1 VFKNKIFIMI
11 IGMLI
16 AITLILAAA
25 FFLWTMVN
33 KSDTSA
39 AGAKAQTAAENVKP
53 AKQPTAAEIKDNTV
67 ILKDVTTNLANN
79 SRFIKVSFAF
89 ELENKK
95 AKTEF
100 ENLLDSK
107 VKGAVIRQLSDMT
120 AEQVS
125 GSKGLDNL
133 SSALMNTLNPYLHEG
148 KIKAIDI
155 TDIVTQ

>member
-1 VFKNKIFIMI
+1 MLKNKIFVMV

-25 FFLWTMVN
+25 FFLWTMMG
-33 KSDTSA
+33 KSDTNTGS
-39 AGAKAQTAAENVKP
+39 KAQASADKAKP
-53 AKQPTAAEIKDNTV
+53 AKQLTAAEMKDNTV
-67 ILKDVTTNLANN
+67 ILKDVLTNLANN

-95 AKTEF
+95 AKAEF

-107 VKGAVIRQLSDMT
+107 VKGTIIKSLSDMT
-120 AEQVS
+120 PEEVS

-133 SSALMNTLNPYLHEG
+133 SAALMNSLNPYLKEG
-148 KIKAIDI
+148 KIKEIMI
-155 TDIVTQ
+155 TDIVLQ